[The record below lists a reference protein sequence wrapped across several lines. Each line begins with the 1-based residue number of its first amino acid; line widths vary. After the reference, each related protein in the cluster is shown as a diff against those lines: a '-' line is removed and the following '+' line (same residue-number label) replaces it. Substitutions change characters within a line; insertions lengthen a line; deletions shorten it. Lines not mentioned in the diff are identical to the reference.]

1 MLLGSSMLEVA
12 VGMAFFYLLLAIICS
27 SINELIARFL
37 KLRASTLQSGISE
50 LLADPTAT
58 GIANELYQHPLIK
71 SLEKGSRLPSYIH
84 SRTFAA
90 ALVDSIAQGV
100 TTVAALKTSLAS
112 NDQIP
117 ADLKRQLT
125 IIINDAN
132 DDMAE
137 VRRGVA
143 VWFDDSMAR
152 VSGWYKR
159 KAQVATFVV
168 ASLIAIFINA
178 DSLKLANGMLQN
190 PAARE
195 AFIAQASAI
204 APTDNGGVPA
214 TSLKAVKDAIQ
225 PLGIELGW
233 PDVDLSSVEAVARYA
248 ANPANWLGN
257 VPGWLITVFA
267 ILMGAPF
274 WFDLVSRVANIR
286 SSGTPPPS
294 TTPARVGGP

>member
-1 MLLGSSMLEVA
+1 MLLGSAMLEVA

-37 KLRASTLQSGISE
+37 ALRATTLQSGIKE
-50 LLADPTAT
+50 LLADQEAQ
-58 GIANELYQHPLIK
+58 GIAGVLYDHPLIK
-71 SLEKGSRLPSYIH
+71 SLQKGSSLPSYIH

-90 ALVDSIAQGV
+90 ALVDSIAEGA
-100 TTVAALKTSLAS
+100 TTVEAVKASLAS
-112 NDQIP
+112 NALISE
-117 ADLKRQLT
+117 DLRRQLT
-125 IIINDAN
+125 IIINDAG
-132 DDMAE
+132 DDIME

-159 KAQVATFVV
+159 KAQVVTFI
-168 ASLIAIFINA
+168 AAAIIAIFINA

-204 APTDNGGVPA
+204 APTGSNGVPQ
-214 TSLKAVKDAIQ
+214 TSIKDVKLALA

-233 PDVDLSSVEAVARYA
+233 PDLDVSSLEAIARYA
-248 ANPANWLGN
+248 ANPANWLGS
-257 VPGWLITVFA
+257 VPGWLITVVA

-274 WFDLVSRVANIR
+274 WFDLVSKVANIR
-286 SSGTPPPS
+286 SSGSPPPPS
-294 TTPARVGGP
+294 VPTSAGNP